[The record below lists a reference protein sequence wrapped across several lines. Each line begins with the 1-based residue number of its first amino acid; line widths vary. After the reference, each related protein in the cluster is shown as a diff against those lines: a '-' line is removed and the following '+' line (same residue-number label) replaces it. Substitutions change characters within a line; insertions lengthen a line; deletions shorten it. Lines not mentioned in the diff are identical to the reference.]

1 MSFSTPVDEPVD
13 DAPRSLGN
21 RLARALPPLA
31 LVALGV
37 TLGIAF
43 GYLRTLV
50 AFLLGAA
57 VLWLGVSYFRAAGE
71 VPPDPETADVSSSE
85 LRYVCTMCGL
95 ELKVEVATTDRAPT
109 HCRESMVLVRA
120 GERPPPLRPI

>member
-1 MSFSTPVDEPVD
+1 VDGLVD
-13 DAPRSLGN
+13 NSARGLGE
-21 RLARALPPLA
+21 RLLRLLPAVVLIALA
-31 LVALGV
+31 V
-37 TLGIAF
+37 TLGIGF
-43 GYLRTLV
+43 GYLRTFV
-50 AFLLGAA
+50 AFLLGGV

-120 GERPPPLRPI
+120 GDNPPPLRPV